1 MYSTKIG
8 FKMLDIHINQK
19 KLGREYINDRMILLC
34 LRALRRA
41 GVNAWGGHGGVCGGV
56 DFLSQMA
63 RGLLE
68 LLVLIKGC
76 GQWCTGDRVAA
87 ECISN
92 CTTCATWDLCKYF
105 VLLCTKYIS
114 WCELGF
120 VHIFCTS
127 LYTFL
132 VLICHVIY

>member
-1 MYSTKIG
+1 M
-8 FKMLDIHINQK
+8 
-19 KLGREYINDRMILLC
+19 
-34 LRALRRA
+34 
-41 GVNAWGGHGGVCGGV
+41 WGGMWGV

-105 VLLCTKYIS
+105 ALLCTKYIS
-114 WCELGF
+114 WCEFGF
-120 VHIFCTS
+120 VYIFCTS
-127 LYTFL
+127 LYKFL
-132 VLICHVIY
+132 VLICHVSY